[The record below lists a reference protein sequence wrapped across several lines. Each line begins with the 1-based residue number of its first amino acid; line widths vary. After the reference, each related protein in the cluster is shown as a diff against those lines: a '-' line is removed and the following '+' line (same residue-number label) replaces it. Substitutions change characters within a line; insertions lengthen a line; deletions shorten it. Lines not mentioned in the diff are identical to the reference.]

1 MCFLEGTEG
10 SILYLWLYLWLYLCI
25 VTQVRR
31 GLSLERCGGIVG
43 GVMMLCAL
51 EGGVWWGGESVERER
66 AGAGACARLR

>member
-51 EGGVWWGGESVERER
+51 EGGVWWGRERVRRERER
-66 AGAGACARLR
+66 ARGRVRV